1 MCFFFFFFF
10 FSLFAWVSSFR
21 SGFSLTPTVIHLS
34 CVLFLQF
41 MYIGMMNDEQS
52 RRPVAAYI
60 TGYGNED
67 DKFQSQ
73 DEVMDH
79 IPQ

>member
-1 MCFFFFFFF
+1 
-10 FSLFAWVSSFR
+10 
-21 SGFSLTPTVIHLS
+21 
-34 CVLFLQF
+34 